1 MSLNNLGLGFV
12 FTARDLASGAI
23 QNLERNFLSLDRKV
37 GLGAERIQSSFQQ
50 LGVGLAVFSAGAG
63 VVAGAFSLANAAGR
77 FEQSIAAVGAISGA
91 SALELQ
97 QLRAAA
103 IDAGIATQFSPTE
116 AVLGLRELA
125 QAGFNA
131 AESMALL
138 TPVLDLAGGSLGEL
152 SPQQAAGLAA
162 QAMKAFGLS
171 VDEATVS
178 VDRMLQAVNVF
189 ALNASELPMA
199 LGVASRGAQ
208 ALHQSLSETLI
219 TLGLVKN
226 VIPGVER
233 ASTAAAV
240 AMERMADPEVQKKLR
255 GIGVSVVD
263 AHGSFRGFLDV
274 VGEMGP
280 RLERMSAAQ
289 RSAFLLSAF
298 GREALGGLS
307 AVMTQVTN
315 GIRTNTGETLRGGAA
330 IAYLRQQFDS
340 AGGTAARFRDQM
352 LSTFEGQKKL
362 LGGSLETLAIVIGEP
377 FAQVFKPIVSAV
389 VEVVNG
395 LLGVL
400 RQLPAP
406 VKKAFAGFA
415 VAAGAIVATVGAV
428 IAVKAGVALLAV
440 GLKVLGVTAAGL
452 VSTMLPAIATVALL
466 GIVVAGFVY
475 AVRNN
480 LGGLGDF
487 VHRLWEKVRLG
498 FDALVQLFEQGGFSG
513 AVMTELGRAEN
524 SGLKRFLI
532 SVYQVAF
539 RVGRAWDGLVAGFT
553 AALDEA
559 APFEVLGATVDDLG
573 RALLELFQALTGSA
587 AGLPSDEYR
596 GFGELVG
603 SALAGIVKWT
613 AAALSVTASFFTSL
627 AKGATA
633 VVQVFSAV
641 FNHLYDSFVTVR
653 GFLTALAESI
663 RGAFVS
669 LSDGVIGLLRRVPT
683 RFLPAEYQ
691 WLARQPLST
700 EVQQQLTLAMP
711 STTSSPDVASASMPA
726 RSEAVSRSA
735 ELAQLQ
741 ANFSSTPG
749 ASGSSQPIT
758 VNVQVDGETI
768 ARAGIAAQRDSA
780 GRAFSSVP
788 AY

>member
-91 SALELQ
+91 SAVELQ
-97 QLRAAA
+97 QLRDAA

-162 QAMKAFGLS
+162 QTMKAFGLS
-171 VDEATVS
+171 VDEASVS
-178 VDRMLQAVNVF
+178 VNRMLQAANVF

-280 RLERMSAAQ
+280 RLERMSEAQ

-352 LSTFEGQKKL
+352 LNTFEGQKKL
-362 LGGSLETLAIVIGEP
+362 LGGSLETLAIVMGEP

-389 VEVVNG
+389 VEVMNG
-395 LLGVL
+395 LLSVL

-415 VAAGAIVATVGAV
+415 VAAGTVVATVGAV

-440 GLKVLGVTAAGL
+440 GLTVLGVTAAGL
-452 VSTMLPAIATVALL
+452 MSTLLPAIATVALL
-466 GIVVAGFVY
+466 GVVVAGFVY

-487 VHRLWEKVRLG
+487 VHRLWERVRLG

-513 AVMTELGRAEN
+513 AVMAELNRAEN

-559 APFEVLGATVDDLG
+559 VPVFDVLGTSFDELG
-573 RALLELFQALTGSA
+573 VALL
-587 AGLPSDEYR
+587 
-596 GFGELVG
+596 
-603 SALAGIVKWT
+603 VKWT
-613 AAALSVTASFFTSL
+613 AAAISVTASFFTSL

-653 GFLTALAESI
+653 SFLTALAESI
-663 RGAFVS
+663 RSAFVS
-669 LSDGVIGLLRRVPT
+669 LSDGVIGLLRRIPT
-683 RFLPAEYQ
+683 RLLPAEYQ

-700 EVQQQLTLAMP
+700 EVQQGLTLPMRG
-711 STTSSPDVASASMPA
+711 TTPTPDVTSASMPA
-726 RSEAVSRSA
+726 RSDVVSRNA

-741 ANFSSTPG
+741 ETWSSRP
-749 ASGSSQPIT
+749 AVRNSLDPIT
-758 VNVQVDGETI
+758 LNVQIDGETI
-768 ARAGIAAQRDSA
+768 ARTVTSADRAAASRTFSA
-780 GRAFSSVP
+780 VP
-788 AY
+788 TY

>member
-63 VVAGAFSLANAAGR
+63 MVAGAFSLANAAGR

-97 QLRAAA
+97 QLRDAA
-103 IDAGIATQFSPTE
+103 IGAGIATQFSPTE

-125 QAGFNA
+125 QAGFSA

-138 TPVLDLAGGSLGEL
+138 SPVLDLAGGSLGEL
-152 SPQQAAGLAA
+152 SPQQSAGLAA

-171 VDEATVS
+171 VDEASVS

-189 ALNASELPMA
+189 ALNASELPTA

-274 VGEMGP
+274 VGEMSP
-280 RLERMSAAQ
+280 RLERMSEAQ

-352 LSTFEGQKKL
+352 LNTFEGQKKL

-415 VAAGAIVATVGAV
+415 VAAGAVIATVGAV

-452 VSTMLPAIATVALL
+452 MSTMLPAIATVALL
-466 GIVVAGFVY
+466 GLVVAGFVY

-487 VHRLWEKVRLG
+487 VHRLWGEGPSRVRCAGAALRAGGILRRRDGGARPRGELGPEALPHQRVPGGLPHRPRLG
-498 FDALVQLFEQGGFSG
+498 WSG
-513 AVMTELGRAEN
+513 RRLHDRARRGRARVRDPRLDTGRTRRGAPGALPCPHRKHREPAVRRVPQFRRAGRLRARGHREVD
-524 SGLKRFLI
+524 SGSDLRDRQLLHQPREG
-532 SVYQVAF
+532 SDRRRAGVRRGLQPPLRLVRDRAQLPDRAG
-539 RVGRAWDGLVAGFT
+539 RVDSQRVREPLRRSHRPVSEGTHEVPPSGVPMARPP
-553 AALDEA
+553 AALDRGA
-559 APFEVLGATVDDLG
+559 AATH
-573 RALLELFQALTGSA
+573 
-587 AGLPSDEYR
+587 
-596 GFGELVG
+596 VG
-603 SALAGIVKWT
+603 ST
-613 AAALSVTASFFTSL
+613 EQH
-627 AKGATA
+627 A
-633 VVQVFSAV
+633 VA
-641 FNHLYDSFVTVR
+641 R
-653 GFLTALAESI
+653 P
-663 RGAFVS
+663 
-669 LSDGVIGLLRRVPT
+669 GVITDAGT
-683 RFLPAEYQ
+683 
-691 WLARQPLST
+691 
-700 EVQQQLTLAMP
+700 
-711 STTSSPDVASASMPA
+711 
-726 RSEAVSRSA
+726 SRSA
-735 ELAQLQ
+735 LEDHRTRA
-741 ANFSSTPG
+741 AP
-749 ASGSSQPIT
+749 SGLLGSHNRHQFFAP
-758 VNVQVDGETI
+758 D
-768 ARAGIAAQRDSA
+768 QRERS
-780 GRAFSSVP
+780 GRR
-788 AY
+788 